1 MELSNQEKSIILTPA
16 IANFEKIISELTSLE
31 NDTHPELVKLKKE
44 HDDIIS
50 RKFSIFDK
58 YSELE
63 KNLIR
68 AQCQCE
74 IQQAQEEYE
83 DFIASLEQKQ

>member
-1 MELSNQEKSIILTPA
+1 MEINQEKSIVLTPT
-16 IANFEKIISELTSLE
+16 IAAFEKIISELASLE

-44 HDDIIS
+44 HDDMMS
-50 RKFSIFDK
+50 KKFSVLDR

-74 IQQAQEEYE
+74 MQQAQEEYE
-83 DFIASLEQKQ
+83 DFISQQDQRE

>member
-1 MELSNQEKSIILTPA
+1 MEFNQEKSIILTPA
-16 IANFEKIISELTSLE
+16 IAAFEKIISELASLE

-44 HDDIIS
+44 YDDKIS
-50 RKFSIFDK
+50 SQFSIFDK
-58 YSELE
+58 NSEYQ
-63 KNLIR
+63 KKIFR

-83 DFIASLEQKQ
+83 DFISSLDQQ